1 MAQTRSYR
9 APYSQIVIVDPDGRA
24 EVPDW
29 KAGAVAVSTDTCIL
43 FACLAEIDGET
54 EFTSGNM
61 ADVDPGSRPAFEGKL
76 MTPSR
81 KIALETAEGDAILQ
95 APTKLQQTTVRIWAN
110 TEKEPDKVIVGI
122 E

>member
-9 APYSQIVIVDPDGRA
+9 PPYSQIVIVDPGGRA

-29 KAGAVAVSTDTCIL
+29 KAGAAAVSTDTCIL

-54 EFTSGNM
+54 EFTLGNM
-61 ADVDPGSRPAFEGKL
+61 ADVDPGSRPVFEGKL
-76 MTPSR
+76 ATPSR

-95 APTKLQQTTVRIWAN
+95 APTKQQQTTVRIWAN